1 MTAQIIIIIALL
13 LVASYAIWAFH
24 FDNTLTQTQTNAA
37 ALINGVALVL
47 ATGLSLGLLF
57 TYHADTTSA
66 QATAEQ
72 PAPTAT
78 EPKNIMP
85 DTLYVAYVESEEDTT
100 DNE

>member
-13 LVASYAIWAFH
+13 FVASYAIWAFH
-24 FDNTLTQTQTNAA
+24 FDNTLTQRQTNAA

-57 TYHADTTSA
+57 TYHADTTAA
-66 QATAEQ
+66 QAEQ
-72 PAPTAT
+72 PAPQAT